1 MNKEDKGKSDLFK
14 CYEPQL
20 TVMFIRTSISCDIN
34 QDKQLTKNGY
44 RLLTVTINFQI
55 YYKDG
60 KDSAVDEFGNE
71 AISME
76 VERGTISFWI
86 TLQILMNIWTLN
98 HLNASKRVY
107 GDDIKEHFFCLI
119 YEKGLTAGKAGKQL
133 NISRRTAYNWFEK
146 NQKESKENAS
156 NEGKFKA
163 GRPDTLNN
171 EHQAFLKRERK
182 DSPSAT
188 LDQAMESLTNE
199 FKDLEVSKSAV
210 HRFKTE
216 K

>member
-1 MNKEDKGKSDLFK
+1 MDNVTNFDEYLDFKPPEREQKVSSDIQKDEVLSKKKVEKGT
-14 CYEPQL
+14 Y
-20 TVMFIRTSISCDIN
+20 
-34 QDKQLTKNGY
+34 
-44 RLLTVTINFQI
+44 
-55 YYKDG
+55 
-60 KDSAVDEFGNE
+60 
-71 AISME
+71 
-76 VERGTISFWI
+76 
-86 TLQILMNIWTLN
+86 
-98 HLNASKRVY
+98 RVY